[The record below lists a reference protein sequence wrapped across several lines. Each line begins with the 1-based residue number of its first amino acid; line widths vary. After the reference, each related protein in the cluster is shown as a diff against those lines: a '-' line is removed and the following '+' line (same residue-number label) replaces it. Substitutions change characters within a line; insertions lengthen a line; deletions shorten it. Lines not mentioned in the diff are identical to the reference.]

1 MRWLYIALVLLCNRC
16 NAFIPAAARCST
28 ILSLHAQ
35 STAAGA
41 AAAAQVVTLKKP
53 LGIVFEEVVPNEAKG
68 IRVKEVVD
76 GGSAAL
82 LDSGVL
88 VPGMALLNIFG
99 NDCTAMTFASIMDIL
114 IAAPADK
121 PLTLEFKP
129 LPQEAAAAAVQ
140 VTEAYPLTGDCEL
153 KVVLP
158 KGAPVTLVGPAGSN
172 LRAALLASKVP
183 VYDMVG
189 TMTNCNG
196 GGQCGTCVVKVSTT
210 LHEQSRCSHVYV
222 RSKVG
227 LQQLMYLYYADNCL
241 T

>member
-1 MRWLYIALVLLCNRC
+1 MRWLCVAVVLLCNRC
-16 NAFIPAAARCST
+16 TAFIPAAARCST
-28 ILSLHAQ
+28 HLSLHAQ
-35 STAAGA
+35 STAGEA
-41 AAAAQVVTLKKP
+41 AAAAQSVTLKKP

-68 IRVKEVVD
+68 IRVKEIVD

-82 LDSGVL
+82 LEADVL

-121 PLTLEFKP
+121 PLTLAFKP
-129 LPQEAAAAAVQ
+129 LLQEAAAAAVQ
-140 VTEAYPLTGDCEL
+140 VTEAPPLTGDCEL

-196 GGQCGTCVVKVSTT
+196 GGQCGTCVVKVSAYRMISCLQCMLSTSFR
-210 LHEQSRCSHVYV
+210 LHCSRT
-222 RSKVG
+222 
-227 LQQLMYLYYADNCL
+227 QLEPIKH
-241 T
+241 